1 MKVLAMQAKLA
12 AAAACSDLQI
22 PSTLQF
28 AERMQEVPEPV
39 TTPERTTTKRMNRI
53 IPAAGPFASSPDG
66 PPELRPQQLSSQ
78 QQSSQPLTSQQH
90 RSQQRSSPRLSSQQ
104 PQSKQP
110 SSQQSRSGPR
120 DSQAQIE
127 TVGLDAANAAV
138 GVRSTKAARA
148 GSMDATTKAGS
159 MSPMPMVGAEPL
171 LETLSAPIEPNKNQS
186 RDTVSLQTGS
196 TSSVILT
203 IPVTK
208 LSRPGH

>member
-1 MKVLAMQAKLA
+1 MQAKLA
-12 AAAACSDLQI
+12 AAAGCSDLQI

-53 IPAAGPFASSPDG
+53 IPAAGPLASSPDG
-66 PPELRPQQLSSQ
+66 PPKLRPQQLS
-78 QQSSQPLTSQQH
+78 SQQH

-110 SSQQSRSGPR
+110 SSQQSHSGPR
-120 DSQAQIE
+120 DSQAQVE
-127 TVGLDAANAAV
+127 TVGLDAVNAAV

-171 LETLSAPIEPNKNQS
+171 LETLSASIEPNKNQS

-203 IPVTK
+203 IPVPK